1 MQMEY
6 NYIKRYFENGG
17 VAINI
22 DKLMICFG
30 YQCSLFQALHL
41 IKAVSVL
48 LDFTHD
54 EQQLLKDTL
63 EYKMSWF
70 GVKAPSYRAVGQMAK
85 TIPPSY

>member
-1 MQMEY
+1 MIQ
-6 NYIKRYFENGG
+6 ITPRYFALINLFT
-17 VAINI
+17 VA
-22 DKLMICFG
+22 FF
-30 YQCSLFQALHL
+30 SLLQALHL

-70 GVKAPSYRAVGQMAK
+70 GGFKSPSSRGSGQMAK